1 MKTYHFSGRIA
12 VIGMG
17 AVTPLGNIGPN
28 DEGLWE
34 ALKEGRTAFK
44 PFPFDYNPSKIL
56 ARVASDM
63 RDFDYM
69 SYFAQL
75 PKQTDRPRP
84 VKVDPAIQIATAA
97 TLLAIQSSGLELSA
111 RRKPGIGVV
120 AGSGLGGGRSWE
132 LGFTD
137 FLEDRYNPLVSTVVN
152 VMNNATAGYISNVM
166 GFGGPSFGT
175 TGACAS
181 SKIATAVLSDLIRL
195 GRIKVG
201 VAVGTETS
209 ATKFQ
214 HACFDKIKA
223 LSRQGISVP
232 FSPDRDGF
240 VMGEAA
246 GAIILEDWDSAKA
259 HGHTIL
265 AEILGYALNSG
276 ASDMYNPNAEGAA
289 ECMELALEDAEVPT
303 TLIDYINSHGTSTPD
318 GDVAEAYAIWKVFCA
333 NQPFFQP
340 PKLPYINS
348 SKALLGHTL
357 GAAGVLGLIT
367 SILSLRDG
375 IIHPMGHYEVDP
387 QCLRPEHLKD
397 EVDPFNQALPIVTER
412 IETPLAVAM
421 SNAFGFG
428 DHNASIIVARPDFQ
442 Q

>member
-1 MKTYHFSGRIA
+1 MKTYPFSGRIA
-12 VIGMG
+12 VIGKG
-17 AVTPLGNIGPN
+17 AVTPIGNSGPG

-34 ALKEGRTAFK
+34 SLKEGNMAFR

-56 ARVASDM
+56 AKVASDM

-69 SYFAQL
+69 SYFSQL
-75 PKQTDRPRP
+75 PKQPDRPKP
-84 VKVDPAIQIATAA
+84 NKVDLSVQIATAA

-120 AGSGLGGGRSWE
+120 AGTGLGGGRSWE

-166 GFGGPSFGT
+166 GFGGPSFGA

-181 SKIATAVLSDLIRL
+181 SKIATAILSDLIRL
-195 GRIKVG
+195 GRIKTG

-214 HACFDKIKA
+214 HGCFDKIKA
-223 LSRQGISVP
+223 LSRRGISVP
-232 FSPDRDGF
+232 YSPERDGF

-246 GAIILEDWDSAKA
+246 GALVLEDWDTAIA
-259 HGHTIL
+259 QGHTIL

-276 ASDMYNPNAEGAA
+276 ATDMYNPNAEGAA
-289 ECMELALEDAEVPT
+289 ECMELAIEDAEILT
-303 TLIDYINSHGTSTPD
+303 TDIDYINSHGTSTPD
-318 GDVAEAYAIWKVFCA
+318 GDAAEAYAIWKVFCA
-333 NQPFFQP
+333 NKPFFKP
-340 PKLPYINS
+340 SKLPYINS

-357 GAAGVLGLIT
+357 GAAGVLGLII

-375 IIHPMGHYEVDP
+375 IIHPMGDYEVDP
-387 QCLRPEHLKD
+387 KCQRPEHLKT
-397 EVDPFNQALPIVTER
+397 EVDPFDQALPIVTER
-412 IETPLAVAM
+412 IEAPLAVAM

-428 DHNASIIVARPDFQ
+428 DHNASIIIARPDFQ
-442 Q
+442 R